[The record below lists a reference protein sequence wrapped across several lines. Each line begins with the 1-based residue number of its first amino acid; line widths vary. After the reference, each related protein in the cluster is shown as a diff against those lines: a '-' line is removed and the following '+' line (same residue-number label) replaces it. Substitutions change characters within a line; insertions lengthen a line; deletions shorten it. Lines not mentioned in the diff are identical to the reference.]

1 MQINAQWGS
10 IRLYSW
16 NWQSNA
22 DKGKDILN
30 ANYNQ
35 SVQHA
40 ENVGHSMTDY
50 QHWNNALALY
60 NTGDY
65 YYIWDDEE
73 ETWIPDPDN
82 ETGVRYADSP
92 DVDNDVRDYE
102 QEKPWE

>member
-1 MQINAQWGS
+1 
-10 IRLYSW
+10 
-16 NWQSNA
+16 
-22 DKGKDILN
+22 
-30 ANYNQ
+30 
-35 SVQHA
+35 
-40 ENVGHSMTDY
+40 MTDY